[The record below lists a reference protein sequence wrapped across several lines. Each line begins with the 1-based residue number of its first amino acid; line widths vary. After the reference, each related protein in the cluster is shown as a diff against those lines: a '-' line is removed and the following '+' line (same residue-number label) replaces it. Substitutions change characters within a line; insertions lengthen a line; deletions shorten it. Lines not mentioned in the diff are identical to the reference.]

1 MYFFSAKKLRVFL
14 CSVIGMFL
22 VFGAISC
29 KSGDPKPSPCEN
41 VRPVIA
47 DFTVEEIM
55 KIGNDYKYP
64 MENDSINGGGWI
76 RLTADET
83 DADEYKW
90 IVGNEPSFRY
100 GKQLHILFEKVY
112 GQINIKL
119 IVKKQSVRECFPDAA
134 ITDTVVKSIWITPL
148 DTTILHGT
156 YIGTIDNR
164 PAKDTV
170 KIYTY
175 NNIRRISGLEQSCSP
190 LQQIVSYTTTYQL
203 YLREASNVCAVYE
216 GYGILE
222 KDTKKL
228 TITYTERD
236 KNANLINRKF
246 VGFKI
251 N

>member
-1 MYFFSAKKLRVFL
+1 MYFFSVKKLRVFL
-14 CSVIGMFL
+14 SSVIGL
-22 VFGAISC
+22 CLIFGAISC
-29 KSGDPKPSPCEN
+29 KKEDPKPDPCKN
-41 VRPVIA
+41 VNPVSANFAI
-47 DFTVEEIM
+47 EEIM

-76 RLTADET
+76 RFTANEE

-90 IVGNEPSFRY
+90 IIGNEPNFRY
-100 GKQLHILFEKVY
+100 GKQLHILFEDVY

-119 IVKKQSVRECFPDAA
+119 VVKKQSVRNCIPDAA
-134 ITDTVVKSIWITPL
+134 VTDTIVKSIWITPF

-164 PAKDTV
+164 PTKDTIR
-170 KIYTY
+170 IYTHT
-175 NNIRRISGLEQSCSP
+175 NIRRISGLEKSCSP
-190 LQQIVSYTTTYQL
+190 LQQIAGYVTTYQF
-203 YLREASNVCAVYE
+203 YLSDRNHVCAVYE
-216 GYGILE
+216 GYGRLE
-222 KDTKKL
+222 KETKKL
-228 TITYTERD
+228 TVTYTERD